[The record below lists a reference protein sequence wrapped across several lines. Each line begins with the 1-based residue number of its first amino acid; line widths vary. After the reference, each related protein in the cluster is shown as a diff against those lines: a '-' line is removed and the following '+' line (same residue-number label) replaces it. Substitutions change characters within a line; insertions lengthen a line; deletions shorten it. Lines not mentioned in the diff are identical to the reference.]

1 MYNYICGISLHNLK
15 QINRE
20 MDITLKKRAR
30 ILVVGSSNTDM
41 VIKTKHLPR
50 PGETVLG
57 GTFFMNPG
65 GKGANQ
71 AVAVARLGG
80 QVAFICKT
88 GSDVFGHQSQMLFEE
103 EGIDTSYVFSDSK
116 NPSGVALIAVDEH
129 AENCIVV
136 ASGANANL
144 LPADIAKVEGAIEQ
158 ADLILMQLE
167 IPMQTVEFVSQI
179 AARMNKRVIL
189 NPAPAHPLSAAL
201 LRNLYAITP
210 NETEAEMITGV
221 KITDETSA
229 IEAARVLSGMGVLQ
243 VIITLGSKGALAYCN
258 GEVVIVPAFKVEAVD
273 TTAAG
278 DVFNGALTV
287 ALSEGRTLPEAVRFA
302 CKASA
307 ISVTRVGAQ
316 SSAPYRNE
324 VDIFG

>member
-1 MYNYICGISLHNLK
+1 M
-15 QINRE
+15 
-20 MDITLKKRAR
+20 
-30 ILVVGSSNTDM
+30 VGSSNTDM
-41 VIKTKHLPR
+41 VIKAAHLPR
-50 PGETVLG
+50 PGETILG

-71 AVAVARLGG
+71 AVAIARLGG
-80 QVAFICKT
+80 PVTFICKT
-88 GSDVFGHQSQMLFEE
+88 GSDIFGHQSQQLFEE
-103 EGIDTSYVFSDSK
+103 EGINTSYVFSDSG
-116 NPSGVALIAVDEH
+116 NPSGVALITVDEK

-144 LPADIAKVEGAIEQ
+144 LPSDLEKAEEAIER
-158 ADLILMQLE
+158 ADLVLMQLE
-167 IPMQTVEFVSQI
+167 VPMETVCFVADI
-179 AARMNKRVIL
+179 AWQKGKKVIL
-189 NPAPAHPLSAAL
+189 NPAPAHPLPADL
-201 LRNLYAITP
+201 LRHLYLITP

-221 KITDETSA
+221 KITDESSA
-229 IEAARVLSGMGVLQ
+229 GEAARALSGMGVQ
-243 VIITLGSKGALAYCN
+243 HVIITLGSKGALIYSN
-258 GEVVIVPAFKVEAVD
+258 GKAEMVPALKVAAVD

-287 ALSEGRTLPEAVRFA
+287 ALSEGRSLKEAARFA

>member
-1 MYNYICGISLHNLK
+1 
-15 QINRE
+15 
-20 MDITLKKRAR
+20 MDTTQTSRR
-30 ILVVGSSNTDM
+30 QILVVGSSNTDM
-41 VIKTKHLPR
+41 VIKAAHLPR
-50 PGETVLG
+50 PGETILG

-71 AVAVARLGG
+71 AVAIARLGG
-80 QVAFICKT
+80 PVTFICKT
-88 GSDVFGHQSQMLFEE
+88 GSDIFGHQSQQLFEE
-103 EGIDTSYVFSDSK
+103 EGINTSYVFSDSG
-116 NPSGVALIAVDEH
+116 NPSGVALITVDEK
-129 AENCIVV
+129 AENSIVV

-144 LPADIAKVEGAIEQ
+144 LPSDLEKAEEAIER
-158 ADLILMQLE
+158 ADLVLMQLE
-167 IPMQTVEFVSQI
+167 VPMETVCFVADI
-179 AARMNKRVIL
+179 AWQKGKKVIL
-189 NPAPAHPLSAAL
+189 NPAPAHPLPADL
-201 LRNLYAITP
+201 LRHLYLITP

-221 KITDETSA
+221 KITDESSA
-229 IEAARVLSGMGVLQ
+229 GEAARALSGMGVQ
-243 VIITLGSKGALAYCN
+243 HVIITLGSKGALIYSN
-258 GEVVIVPAFKVEAVD
+258 GKAEMVPALKVAAVD

-287 ALSEGRTLPEAVRFA
+287 ALSEGRSLKEAARFA

>member
-1 MYNYICGISLHNLK
+1 
-15 QINRE
+15 
-20 MDITLKKRAR
+20 MDTTQTSKRQ

-41 VIKTKHLPR
+41 VIKAAHLPR
-50 PGETVLG
+50 PGETILG

-71 AVAVARLGG
+71 AVAIARLGG
-80 QVAFICKT
+80 PVTFICKT
-88 GSDVFGHQSQMLFEE
+88 GSDIFGHQSQQLFEE
-103 EGIDTSYVFSDSK
+103 EGINTSYVFSDSG
-116 NPSGVALIAVDEH
+116 NPSGVALITVDEK

-144 LPADIAKVEGAIEQ
+144 LPSDLEKAEEAIER
-158 ADLILMQLE
+158 ADLVLMQLE
-167 IPMQTVEFVSQI
+167 VPMETVCFVADI
-179 AARMNKRVIL
+179 AWQKGKKVIL
-189 NPAPAHPLSAAL
+189 NPAPAHPLPADL
-201 LRNLYAITP
+201 LRHLYLITP

-221 KITDETSA
+221 KITDESSA
-229 IEAARVLSGMGVLQ
+229 AEAARALSGMGVQ
-243 VIITLGSKGALAYCN
+243 HVIITLGSKGALIYSN
-258 GEVVIVPAFKVEAVD
+258 GKAEMVPALKVEAVD

-287 ALSEGRTLPEAVRFA
+287 ALSEGRSLKEAARFA

>member
-1 MYNYICGISLHNLK
+1 
-15 QINRE
+15 
-20 MDITLKKRAR
+20 MDTTQTSRR
-30 ILVVGSSNTDM
+30 QILVVGSSNTDM
-41 VIKTKHLPR
+41 VIKAAHLPR
-50 PGETVLG
+50 PGETILG

-71 AVAVARLGG
+71 AVAIARLGG
-80 QVAFICKT
+80 PVTFICKT
-88 GSDVFGHQSQMLFEE
+88 GSDIFGHQSQQLFEE
-103 EGIDTSYVFSDSK
+103 EGINTSYVFSDSG
-116 NPSGVALIAVDEH
+116 NPSGVALITVDEK

-144 LPADIAKVEGAIEQ
+144 LPSDLEKAEEAIER
-158 ADLILMQLE
+158 ADLVLMQLE
-167 IPMQTVEFVSQI
+167 VPMETVCFVADI
-179 AARMNKRVIL
+179 AWQKGKKVIL
-189 NPAPAHPLSAAL
+189 NPAPAHPLPADL
-201 LRNLYAITP
+201 LRHLYLITP

-221 KITDETSA
+221 KITDESSA
-229 IEAARVLSGMGVLQ
+229 GGAARALSGMGGQ
-243 VIITLGSKGALAYCN
+243 HVIITLGSKGALIYSN
-258 GEVVIVPAFKVEAVD
+258 GKAEMVPALKVEAVD

-287 ALSEGRTLPEAVRFA
+287 ALSEGRSLKEAARFA